1 MTLMTMMM
9 KMMIMMMTMMIMI
22 ITSGG
27 GDDDCKHRMDHV
39 GGPIEKLAILESCRF
54 LAPGLGAGWQ
64 DVRGVMGSDGE
75 CVEIPGALFN

>member
-1 MTLMTMMM
+1 
-9 KMMIMMMTMMIMI
+9 MTMMIMI

-54 LAPGLGAGWQ
+54 LAPGLGAGGWLA
-64 DVRGVMGSDGE
+64 RMINKLKS
-75 CVEIPGALFN
+75 C